1 MYSDTKAGPHM
12 TTNSHQTDKI
22 DRTDQKTILVGVT
35 DIFFYTKVRD
45 ALMAKG
51 YQIERA
57 RTQQEVVEKA
67 SATIPSAFV
76 VNMNDERFNALQALE
91 SLKADARL
99 RAIPILAFANHEE
112 VDTFNRARAL
122 GVTKI
127 VSRNEFSFRLR
138 DLVEEVIS
146 AQPSAISSQL
156 NPKAEG

>member
-1 MYSDTKAGPHM
+1 M

-57 RTQQEVVEKA
+57 RTQQEVAEKA

-76 VNMNDERFNALQALE
+76 VNMNDDRFDALQALE

-99 RAIPILAFANHEE
+99 KTIPILAFANHEE

-127 VSRNEFSFRLR
+127 VSRNEFSSRLR

-146 AQPSAISSQL
+146 AQHSAISSQL